1 VKLDAEFA
9 AQGVRIFFI
18 SDNYARAIKEIEAD
32 IRASGQV
39 ASGHGG
45 LWDTAETMAVR
56 PAAVRPEKFHP
67 GNITQEG
74 KGPVN
79 EEGFSGDPTTASQAL
94 GRKFGALRVRLAA
107 DELRS
112 ALSTAGACEIS
123 PRK

>member
-1 VKLDAEFA
+1 
-9 AQGVRIFFI
+9 
-18 SDNYARAIKEIEAD
+18 
-32 IRASGQV
+32 
-39 ASGHGG
+39 
-45 LWDTAETMAVR
+45 MAVR

-107 DELRS
+107 AELRNV
-112 ALSTAGACEIS
+112 LSSAGACGNGLR
-123 PRK
+123 P